1 MRDEERVQPFATAL
15 LFFVLISLGP
25 LLFLH
30 NIWLDEIDEQSRV
43 QDHLGQ
49 VRENLAEAHLWFEEF
64 LTGDPNIKP
73 EQVWG
78 LFARAKDSLDRFEAE
93 QYEVDRELLDFVP
106 SSGVPVQVLLERLS
120 ERAETLETL
129 ARTRSGSLTDSSAGT
144 AIDEEFDV
152 IFTET
157 LAASFEVEKSLR
169 EFSSMRMSARR
180 EIHWLT
186 LVLWGLGAAGTG
198 VGLALVNR
206 RRRRIEEE
214 KRVLEAQ
221 FQQAQKLES
230 LGVLAGGIA
239 HDFNNLLMEISGNT
253 SLLLLDSDLDKDVRS
268 AISEIDSGAQK
279 AAALTS
285 QMLAYAGKG
294 KFIETIIDFDD
305 MIREMDSLLSLSVSK
320 RVSVEYSLS
329 EQVNPVQ
336 CNPTQLQQVV
346 MNLLINASEA
356 SDEAGG
362 SIFVRTSRENISSDG
377 GKAARPTK
385 LASPAPGHYVVLEIK
400 DTGPGMPQEVIDH
413 CFEPF
418 FSTKFT
424 GRGLGLSAVLGIVEA
439 HDGAISL
446 ESVEGTGTTFT
457 IYLPISD
464 QEVTATTSVTRKSED
479 FHGQGRIL
487 VIDDD
492 PTVLR
497 IVTRMLTRVGYE
509 VETCNCGEDGLQTIA
524 RDPER
529 FDLAMVDMEM
539 PDMNGEAV
547 ATEIRSK
554 EYPIRL
560 ILSSGYTKDVLS
572 GRNANFLFDA
582 FIQKPYRV
590 QELFETVYKVLDA

>member
-1 MRDEERVQPFATAL
+1 MRDEERVQPFATAI

-30 NIWLDEIDEQSRV
+30 NSWLHEIEEQSRV

-78 LFARAKDSLDRFEAE
+78 LFERAKTSLERFKAE

-106 SSGVPVQVLLERLS
+106 LRGVPVQILLERLS

-157 LAASFEVEKSLR
+157 LAASFEVEKAVR
-169 EFSSMRMSARR
+169 EFSSMRMYARR

-198 VGLALVNR
+198 VGLVLVNR

-214 KRVLEAQ
+214 KRVLEGQ

-253 SLLLLDSDLDKDVRS
+253 SLLLLDSELNEDVRS

-305 MIREMDSLLSLSVSK
+305 MIQEMDSLLSLSVSK

-362 SIFVRTSRENISSDG
+362 SIFVRTSREFISSKDSN
-377 GKAARPTK
+377 KARPAK
-385 LASPAPGHYVVLEIK
+385 LAGPAPGHYVVLEIK
-400 DTGPGMPQEVIDH
+400 DTGLGMPQEVIDH

-439 HDGAISL
+439 HNGAIKL

-457 IYLPISD
+457 IYLPISEH
-464 QEVTATTSVTRKSED
+464 EVTATTTVTRKSED

-547 ATEIRSK
+547 ATEIRAK

>member
-1 MRDEERVQPFATAL
+1 MRDEVRVQTFATAI

-30 NIWLDEIDEQSRV
+30 HSWLDEIEEQSQVRS
-43 QDHLGQ
+43 HLGT
-49 VRENLAEAHLWFEEF
+49 VRENLAEAHLWFEEL
-64 LTGDPNIKP
+64 LTGDPNIRP

-78 LFARAKDSLDRFEAE
+78 LFEEAKAALVRFKVE
-93 QYEVDRELLDFVP
+93 QYEVDKELLDFVP
-106 SSGVPVQVLLERLS
+106 SRGISVHLLLDRLS
-120 ERAETLETL
+120 ERATALETL
-129 ARTRSGSLTDSSAGT
+129 ARTREGSKTDSSAGT

-157 LAASFEVEKSLR
+157 LAASFEVEKAVQ
-169 EFSSMRMSARR
+169 EFSSRRMFARR

-186 LVLWGLGAAGTG
+186 LVLWGAGAAGTG
-198 VGLALVNR
+198 VGLVVVNR

-214 KRVLEAQ
+214 KKLLEAQ

-253 SLLLLDSDLDKDVRS
+253 SLLLLDSNMEDNVRS
-268 AISEIDSGAQK
+268 AIAEIDAGALK

-294 KFIETIIDFDD
+294 KFIETIIDFDE

-320 RVSVEYSLS
+320 RVRVEYSLS
-329 EQVNPVQ
+329 MQVNPVR

-356 SDEAGG
+356 SDEVGG
-362 SIFVRTSRENISSDG
+362 GIVVHTCREIITSNDSDVSG
-377 GKAARPTK
+377 AASLARPD
-385 LASPAPGHYVVLEIK
+385 PGEYIVLEIK
-400 DTGPGMPQEVIDH
+400 DTGPGMSKEVMNR

-418 FSTKFT
+418 YSTKFT

-439 HDGAISL
+439 HDGAIKL

-457 IYLPISD
+457 IYLPISEL
-464 QEVTATTSVTRKSED
+464 EVTPLVTVSKNSED
-479 FHGQGRIL
+479 LRGQGRIL

-497 IVTRMLTRVGYE
+497 IVSRMLTRVGYE
-509 VETCNCGEDGLQTIA
+509 VETCDCGEDGLRTIA
-524 RDPER
+524 RNPER

-547 ATEIRSK
+547 ATEIRAK

-572 GRNANFLFDA
+572 GRDANVLFDA

-590 QELFETVYKVLDA
+590 QELFETVYKVLDS